1 MKNLFVSG
9 SKIILSAVL
18 LASMAFNL
26 IPAGYVFASATADDT
41 TPPQSTPQADKKPL
55 DQTFKLE
62 QKAHE
67 HQDEMLTKAVT
78 ASGKVSEM
86 IARAKSNGKD
96 TTSLEKALA
105 DFNTKIGQI
114 RLTYDQT
121 GKLIKE
127 HKGFDADG
135 KVTDREQALKTVE
148 AVHKGSQEVR
158 QSLGAAVKDL
168 RAAGEE
174 YRKANPRPTQKSTA
188 QPS

>member
-1 MKNLFVSG
+1 MNKLLVS
-9 SKIILSAVL
+9 STKIILSAVL
-18 LASMAFNL
+18 LALMAFNL
-26 IPAGYVFASATADDT
+26 IPAGNVFASAPVDDT

-55 DQTFKLE
+55 DQAFKLE

-67 HQDEMLTKAVT
+67 HQDELLTKAVT
-78 ASGKVSEM
+78 ASSKISEL

-96 TTSLEKALA
+96 TSSLEKALA

-127 HKGFDADG
+127 HNGFDADG
-135 KVTDREQALKTVE
+135 KVTDREQAMKTVE
-148 AVHKGSQEVR
+148 AVHKGNQDVR
-158 QSLGAAVKDL
+158 KSLAAAVKGF
-168 RAAGEE
+168 RSAGEE
-174 YRKANPRPTQKSTA
+174 FRKANPRPTQKSSV